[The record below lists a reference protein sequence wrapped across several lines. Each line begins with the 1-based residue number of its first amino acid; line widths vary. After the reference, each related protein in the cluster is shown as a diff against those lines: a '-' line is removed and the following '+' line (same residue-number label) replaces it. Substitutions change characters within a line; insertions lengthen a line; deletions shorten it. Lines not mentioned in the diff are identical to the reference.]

1 MKRKNILNQLKLEFE
16 DNMPKDV
23 LENVKKIEVKKDLTP
38 VYEEINSRGTV
49 ALKSNVKFITGF
61 MGLAILMFMLLIFV
75 VPLINRAINQKAIIV
90 SKLGIDINPSIDL
103 MLDKNDNVVLCLA
116 KNTHAE
122 LLINGEN
129 FVGKPAQEVTKQIIT
144 LATKAGYISTDYSN
158 NIENA
163 VMITAVSEDENKQES
178 LLATAQ
184 AEVENFFLNNQIY
197 GVVLTEFASKQ
208 ELVDLISAMQY
219 DLTEEES
226 NNLSNCS
233 VKQLNQ
239 ILNDCYTQLK
249 RRFRS
254 DFVIEELRKYVVPVC
269 EEYEKVKN
277 QITLELNNV
286 QQEFDNFEVSW
297 QEDIEVCKLK
307 IEKYKLE
314 IAELAEQISAETD
327 PIILAKLN
335 RELEQKQLFLLSEQ
349 KELEQRETG
358 SALFNAAKQFL
369 IKEINNCK
377 AKLDQKQA
385 EYEQK
390 MEDKL
395 TQAKNTFEKFDDQ
408 VKQKKEDI
416 LNSFSGLLVDH
427 LNNLGDYNEFYNNYT
442 NWLYDVAPEIE
453 NLEKNWEETKTDW
466 ENNFASYVSF

>member
-38 VYEEINSRGTV
+38 VYEEINSRGAV

-61 MGLAILMFMLLIFV
+61 MGLAILMFMLLMFV
-75 VPLINRAINQKAIIV
+75 VPLINRTINQKAIIV

-163 VMITAVSEDENKQES
+163 VMITAVSEDEDKQES

-184 AEVENFFLNNQIY
+184 TEVKNFFLNNQIY

-226 NNLSNCS
+226 NNLSNYS
-233 VKQLNQ
+233 VKQLNK

-254 DFVIEELRKYVVPVC
+254 DFVIEELSKYVAPVC

-314 IAELAEQISAETD
+314 IAELEEQISAETD

-358 SALFNAAKQFL
+358 SELFNAVKQDL

-377 AKLDQKQA
+377 EKLDQKQA

-416 LNSFSGLLVDH
+416 LNSFSGLFADH

-442 NWLYDVAPEIE
+442 NWLVDVAPEVE

>member
-38 VYEEINSRGTV
+38 VYEEINSRGAV

-61 MGLAILMFMLLIFV
+61 MGLAILMFMLLMFV

-163 VMITAVSEDENKQES
+163 VMITAVSEDEDKQES

-184 AEVENFFLNNQIY
+184 TEVKNFFLNNQIY

-254 DFVIEELRKYVVPVC
+254 DFVIEELSKYVAPVC

-314 IAELAEQISAETD
+314 IAELEEQISAETD

-358 SALFNAAKQFL
+358 SELFNAVKQDL

-377 AKLDQKQA
+377 EKLDQKQA

-416 LNSFSGLLVDH
+416 LNSFSGLFADH

-442 NWLYDVAPEIE
+442 NWLYDVAPEVE

>member
-16 DNMPKDV
+16 DNMPKNI

-38 VYEEINSRGTV
+38 VYEEINSRGAV

-61 MGLAILMFMLLIFV
+61 MGLAILMFMLLIFI

-158 NIENA
+158 NVENA
-163 VMITAVSEDENKQES
+163 VMITAVSEDEKKQET

-184 AEVENFFLNNQIY
+184 AEVKNFFLNNQIY

-254 DFVIEELRKYVVPVC
+254 DFVIEELSKYVAPVC

-286 QQEFDNFEVSW
+286 QQKFDNFEISW

-314 IAELAEQISAETD
+314 IAELEKQISAETD

-349 KELEQRETG
+349 KELEQRKTG
-358 SALFNAAKQFL
+358 SELFNAVKQDL

-377 AKLDQKQA
+377 EQLDKKQA

-416 LNSFSGLLVDH
+416 LNSFSGLFADH

-442 NWLYDVAPEIE
+442 NWLYDVAPEVE

>member
-38 VYEEINSRGTV
+38 VYEEINSRGAV
-49 ALKSNVKFITGF
+49 ALKSNMKFITGF
-61 MGLAILMFMLLIFV
+61 MGLAILMFMLLMFV

-163 VMITAVSEDENKQES
+163 VMITAVSEDEDKQES

-184 AEVENFFLNNQIY
+184 TEVKNFFLNNQIY

-254 DFVIEELRKYVVPVC
+254 DFVIEELNKYVAPVC

-314 IAELAEQISAETD
+314 IAELEEQISAETD

-358 SALFNAAKQFL
+358 SELFNAVKQDL

-377 AKLDQKQA
+377 EKLDKKQA

-416 LNSFSGLLVDH
+416 LNSFSGLFADH

-442 NWLYDVAPEIE
+442 NWLYDVAPEVE

>member
-38 VYEEINSRGTV
+38 VYEEINSRGAV

-61 MGLAILMFMLLIFV
+61 MGLAILMFMLLMFV
-75 VPLINRAINQKAIIV
+75 VPLINRTINQKAIIV

-163 VMITAVSEDENKQES
+163 VMITAVSEDEDKQES

-184 AEVENFFLNNQIY
+184 TEVKNFFLNNQIY

-226 NNLSNCS
+226 NNLNSCS
-233 VKQLNQ
+233 VKQLNK

-254 DFVIEELRKYVVPVC
+254 DFVIEELSKYVAPVC

-286 QQEFDNFEVSW
+286 QQKFDNFEVSW

-314 IAELAEQISAETD
+314 IAELEEQISAETD

-358 SALFNAAKQFL
+358 SELFNAAKQFL

-377 AKLDQKQA
+377 EKLDQKQA

-416 LNSFSGLLVDH
+416 LNSFSGLFADH

-442 NWLYDVAPEIE
+442 NWLYDVAPEVE

>member
-1 MKRKNILNQLKLEFE
+1 
-16 DNMPKDV
+16 
-23 LENVKKIEVKKDLTP
+23 
-38 VYEEINSRGTV
+38 
-49 ALKSNVKFITGF
+49 
-61 MGLAILMFMLLIFV
+61 ML
-75 VPLINRAINQKAIIV
+75 
-90 SKLGIDINPSIDL
+90 G
-103 MLDKNDNVVLCLA
+103 

-163 VMITAVSEDENKQES
+163 VMITAVSEDEDKQES

-184 AEVENFFLNNQIY
+184 TEVKNFFLNNQIY

-226 NNLSNCS
+226 NNLNSCS
-233 VKQLNQ
+233 VKQLNK

-254 DFVIEELRKYVVPVC
+254 DFVIEELSKYVAPVC

-314 IAELAEQISAETD
+314 IAELEEQISAETD
-327 PIILAKLN
+327 PIILQN
-335 RELEQKQLFLLSEQ
+335 
-349 KELEQRETG
+349 
-358 SALFNAAKQFL
+358 
-369 IKEINNCK
+369 
-377 AKLDQKQA
+377 
-385 EYEQK
+385 
-390 MEDKL
+390 
-395 TQAKNTFEKFDDQ
+395 
-408 VKQKKEDI
+408 
-416 LNSFSGLLVDH
+416 
-427 LNNLGDYNEFYNNYT
+427 
-442 NWLYDVAPEIE
+442 
-453 NLEKNWEETKTDW
+453 
-466 ENNFASYVSF
+466 

>member
-38 VYEEINSRGTV
+38 VYEEINSRGAV

-61 MGLAILMFMLLIFV
+61 MGLAILMFMLLMFV

-163 VMITAVSEDENKQES
+163 VMITAVSEDEDKQES

-184 AEVENFFLNNQIY
+184 TEVKNFFLNNQIY

-226 NNLSNCS
+226 NNLNSCS
-233 VKQLNQ
+233 VKQLNK

-254 DFVIEELRKYVVPVC
+254 DFVIEELSKYVAPVC

-314 IAELAEQISAETD
+314 IAELEEQISAETD

-358 SALFNAAKQFL
+358 SELFNAAKQFL

-377 AKLDQKQA
+377 EKLDQKQA

-416 LNSFSGLLVDH
+416 LNSFSGLFAEH
-427 LNNLGDYNEFYNNYT
+427 LNNLGNYNEFYNNYT
-442 NWLYDVAPEIE
+442 NWLVDVAPEVE

>member
-38 VYEEINSRGTV
+38 VYEEINSRGAV

-61 MGLAILMFMLLIFV
+61 MGLAILMFMLLIFI

-158 NIENA
+158 SIENA

-314 IAELAEQISAETD
+314 IAELEKQISAETD

-335 RELEQKQLFLLSEQ
+335 SELEQKQLFLLSEQ

-358 SALFNAAKQFL
+358 SELFNAVKQDL
-369 IKEINNCK
+369 IKEINSCK
-377 AKLDQKQA
+377 EKLDKKQA

-416 LNSFSGLLVDH
+416 LNSFSGLFTEH

-442 NWLYDVAPEIE
+442 NWLYDVAPEVE
-453 NLEKNWEETKTDW
+453 NLEKNWEQTKTNW

>member
-38 VYEEINSRGTV
+38 VYEEINSRGAV

-61 MGLAILMFMLLIFV
+61 MGLAILMFMLLMFV
-75 VPLINRAINQKAIIV
+75 VPLINRTINQKAIIV

-163 VMITAVSEDENKQES
+163 VMITAVSEDEKKQES

-184 AEVENFFLNNQIY
+184 TEVKNFFLNNQIY

-226 NNLSNCS
+226 NNLSNYS
-233 VKQLNQ
+233 VKQLNK

-254 DFVIEELRKYVVPVC
+254 DFVIEELSKYVAPVC

-314 IAELAEQISAETD
+314 IAELEEQISAETD

-358 SALFNAAKQFL
+358 SELFNAVKQDL

-377 AKLDQKQA
+377 EKLDKKQA

-408 VKQKKEDI
+408 VKQKKEEI
-416 LNSFSGLLVDH
+416 LNNFSNLFAQH
-427 LNNLGDYNEFYNNYT
+427 INNLGDYNEFYNNYT
-442 NWLYDVAPEIE
+442 NWLVDVAPEVE

>member
-38 VYEEINSRGTV
+38 VYEEINSRGAV

-61 MGLAILMFMLLIFV
+61 MGLAILMFMLLMFV
-75 VPLINRAINQKAIIV
+75 VPLINRTINQKAIIV

-163 VMITAVSEDENKQES
+163 VMITAVSEDEDKQES

-184 AEVENFFLNNQIY
+184 TEVKNFFLNNQIY

-226 NNLSNCS
+226 NNLNSCS
-233 VKQLNQ
+233 VKQLNK

-254 DFVIEELRKYVVPVC
+254 DFVIEELSKYVAPVC

-314 IAELAEQISAETD
+314 IAELEEQISAETD

-358 SALFNAAKQFL
+358 SELFNAAKQFL

-377 AKLDQKQA
+377 EKLDQKQA

-416 LNSFSGLLVDH
+416 LNSFSGLFAEH
-427 LNNLGDYNEFYNNYT
+427 LNNLGNYNEFYNNYT
-442 NWLYDVAPEIE
+442 NWLVDVAPEVE

>member
-38 VYEEINSRGTV
+38 VYEEINSRGAV
-49 ALKSNVKFITGF
+49 ALKSNMKFITGF
-61 MGLAILMFMLLIFV
+61 MGLAILMFMLLMFV
-75 VPLINRAINQKAIIV
+75 VPLINRAMNQKAIIV

-163 VMITAVSEDENKQES
+163 VMITAVSEDEDKQES

-184 AEVENFFLNNQIY
+184 TEVKNFFLNNQIY

-226 NNLSNCS
+226 NNLNNCS

-254 DFVIEELRKYVVPVC
+254 DFVIEELSKYVTPVC

-314 IAELAEQISAETD
+314 IAELEEQISAETD

-358 SALFNAAKQFL
+358 SELFNAAKQFL

-377 AKLDQKQA
+377 EKLDQKQA

-416 LNSFSGLLVDH
+416 LNSFSGLFAEH

-442 NWLYDVAPEIE
+442 NWLVDVAPEVE

>member
-38 VYEEINSRGTV
+38 VYEEINSRGAV

-61 MGLAILMFMLLIFV
+61 MGLAILMFMLLMFV
-75 VPLINRAINQKAIIV
+75 VPLINRTINQKAIIV

-163 VMITAVSEDENKQES
+163 VMITAVSEDEDKQES

-184 AEVENFFLNNQIY
+184 TEVKNFFLNNQIY

-226 NNLSNCS
+226 NNLSNYS
-233 VKQLNQ
+233 VKQLNK

-254 DFVIEELRKYVVPVC
+254 DFVIEELSKYVAPVC

-314 IAELAEQISAETD
+314 IAELEEQISAETD

-358 SALFNAAKQFL
+358 SELFNAVKQDL

-377 AKLDQKQA
+377 EKLDKKQA

-408 VKQKKEDI
+408 VKQKKEEI
-416 LNSFSGLLVDH
+416 LNNFSNLFAQH
-427 LNNLGDYNEFYNNYT
+427 INNLGDYNEFYNNYT
-442 NWLYDVAPEIE
+442 NWLVDVAPEVE

>member
-16 DNMPKDV
+16 DNMPKNI

-38 VYEEINSRGTV
+38 VYEEINSRGAV

-61 MGLAILMFMLLIFV
+61 MGLAILMFMLLIFI

-158 NIENA
+158 NVENA
-163 VMITAVSEDENKQES
+163 VMITAVSEDEKKQET

-184 AEVENFFLNNQIY
+184 AEVKNFFLNNQIY

-233 VKQLNQ
+233 VKQLNK

-254 DFVIEELRKYVVPVC
+254 DFVIEELSKYVAPVC
-269 EEYEKVKN
+269 EEYEKVKD

-286 QQEFDNFEVSW
+286 QQKFDNFEISW

-314 IAELAEQISAETD
+314 IAELEKQISAETD

-335 RELEQKQLFLLSEQ
+335 SELEQKQLFLLSEQ

-358 SALFNAAKQFL
+358 SELFNAAKQFL
-369 IKEINNCK
+369 IKEINSCK
-377 AKLDQKQA
+377 EKLDKKQA

-416 LNSFSGLLVDH
+416 LNSFSGLFTDH

-442 NWLYDVAPEIE
+442 NWLYDVAPEVE
-453 NLEKNWEETKTDW
+453 NLEKNWEQTKNDW
-466 ENNFASYVSF
+466 ENKFASYVSF

>member
-38 VYEEINSRGTV
+38 VYEEINSRGAV

-61 MGLAILMFMLLIFV
+61 MGLAILMFMLLMFV

-163 VMITAVSEDENKQES
+163 VMITAVSEDEDKQES

-184 AEVENFFLNNQIY
+184 TEVKNFFLNNQIY

-226 NNLSNCS
+226 NNLNSCS

-254 DFVIEELRKYVVPVC
+254 DFVIEELSKYVAPVC

-314 IAELAEQISAETD
+314 IAELEEQISAETD

-358 SALFNAAKQFL
+358 SELFNAVKQDL

-377 AKLDQKQA
+377 EKLDKKQA

-416 LNSFSGLLVDH
+416 LNSFSGLFTEH
-427 LNNLGDYNEFYNNYT
+427 LNNLGNYNEFYNNYT
-442 NWLYDVAPEIE
+442 NWLVDVAPEVE

>member
-38 VYEEINSRGTV
+38 VYEEINSRGAV

-61 MGLAILMFMLLIFV
+61 MGLAILMFMLLMFV
-75 VPLINRAINQKAIIV
+75 VPLINRTINQKAIIV

-163 VMITAVSEDENKQES
+163 VMITAVSEDEDKQES

-184 AEVENFFLNNQIY
+184 TEVKNFFLNNQIY

-226 NNLSNCS
+226 NNLNSCS
-233 VKQLNQ
+233 VKQLNK

-254 DFVIEELRKYVVPVC
+254 DFVIEELSKYVAPVC

-314 IAELAEQISAETD
+314 IAELEEQISAETD

-358 SALFNAAKQFL
+358 SELFNAVKQDL

-377 AKLDQKQA
+377 EKLDQKQA

-416 LNSFSGLLVDH
+416 LNSFSGLFADH

-442 NWLYDVAPEIE
+442 NWLVDVAPEVE

>member
-38 VYEEINSRGTV
+38 VYEEINSRGAV
-49 ALKSNVKFITGF
+49 ALKSNMKFITGF
-61 MGLAILMFMLLIFV
+61 MGLAILMFMLLMFV

-129 FVGKPAQEVTKQIIT
+129 FVGKPAQEVTKQIVT

-163 VMITAVSEDENKQES
+163 VMITAVSEDEDKQES

-184 AEVENFFLNNQIY
+184 TEVKNFFLNNQIY

-226 NNLSNCS
+226 NNLSNYS
-233 VKQLNQ
+233 VKQLNK

-254 DFVIEELRKYVVPVC
+254 DFVIEELSKYVAPVC

-314 IAELAEQISAETD
+314 IAELEEQISAETD

-358 SALFNAAKQFL
+358 SELFNAAKQFL

-377 AKLDQKQA
+377 EKLDQKQA

-416 LNSFSGLLVDH
+416 LNSFSGLFADH

-442 NWLYDVAPEIE
+442 NWLYDVAPEVE

>member
-38 VYEEINSRGTV
+38 VYEEINSRGAV

-61 MGLAILMFMLLIFV
+61 MGLAILMFMLLMFV
-75 VPLINRAINQKAIIV
+75 VPLINRTINQKAIIV

-163 VMITAVSEDENKQES
+163 VMITAVSEDEDKQES
-178 LLATAQ
+178 LLATSQ
-184 AEVENFFLNNQIY
+184 TEVKNFFLNNQIY

-226 NNLSNCS
+226 NNLNSCS

-254 DFVIEELRKYVVPVC
+254 DFVIEELSKYVAPVC

-314 IAELAEQISAETD
+314 IAELEEQISAETD

-335 RELEQKQLFLLSEQ
+335 RELEQKQLFLLN
-349 KELEQRETG
+349 KKIELEQRETG
-358 SALFNAAKQFL
+358 SELFNAVKQDL

-377 AKLDQKQA
+377 EKLDKKQA

-416 LNSFSGLLVDH
+416 LNSFSGLFADH

-442 NWLYDVAPEIE
+442 NWLYDVAPEVE
-453 NLEKNWEETKTDW
+453 NLEKNWEQTKTDW

>member
-38 VYEEINSRGTV
+38 VYEEINSRGAV

-61 MGLAILMFMLLIFV
+61 MGLAILMFMLLMFV

-163 VMITAVSEDENKQES
+163 VMITAVSEDEDKQES

-184 AEVENFFLNNQIY
+184 TEVKNFFLNNQIY

-226 NNLSNCS
+226 NNLNSCS

-254 DFVIEELRKYVVPVC
+254 DFVIEELSKYVEPVC

-286 QQEFDNFEVSW
+286 QQEFENFEVSW

-314 IAELAEQISAETD
+314 IAELEEQISAETD

-358 SALFNAAKQFL
+358 SELFNAVKQDL

-377 AKLDQKQA
+377 EKLDQKQA

-416 LNSFSGLLVDH
+416 LNSFSGLFADH

-442 NWLYDVAPEIE
+442 NWLYDVAPEVE

>member
-38 VYEEINSRGTV
+38 VYEEINSRGAV

-61 MGLAILMFMLLIFV
+61 MGLAILMFMLLMFV
-75 VPLINRAINQKAIIV
+75 VPLINRTINQKAIIV

-163 VMITAVSEDENKQES
+163 VMITAVSEDEDKQES

-184 AEVENFFLNNQIY
+184 TEVKNFFLNNQIY

-226 NNLSNCS
+226 NNLSNYS
-233 VKQLNQ
+233 VKQLNK

-254 DFVIEELRKYVVPVC
+254 DFVIEELSKYVAPVC

-314 IAELAEQISAETD
+314 IAELEEQISAETD

-358 SALFNAAKQFL
+358 SELFNAAKQFL

-377 AKLDQKQA
+377 EKLDQKQA

-416 LNSFSGLLVDH
+416 LNSFSGLFADH

-442 NWLYDVAPEIE
+442 NWLYDVAPEVE

>member
-38 VYEEINSRGTV
+38 VYEEINSRGAV

-61 MGLAILMFMLLIFV
+61 MGLAILMFMLLMFV

-163 VMITAVSEDENKQES
+163 VMITAVSEDEDKQES

-184 AEVENFFLNNQIY
+184 TEVKNFFLNNQIY

-226 NNLSNCS
+226 NNLNNCS

-254 DFVIEELRKYVVPVC
+254 DFVIEELSKYVEPVC

-277 QITLELNNV
+277 QITLELSNV
-286 QQEFDNFEVSW
+286 QQKFDNFEVSW

-314 IAELAEQISAETD
+314 IAELEEQISAETD

-358 SALFNAAKQFL
+358 SELFNAVKQDL

-377 AKLDQKQA
+377 EKLDKKQA

-416 LNSFSGLLVDH
+416 LNSFSGLFIEH
-427 LNNLGDYNEFYNNYT
+427 LNNLGNYNEFYNNYT
-442 NWLYDVAPEIE
+442 NWLVDVAPEVE